1 VAGFRFHWLWAME
14 SRGPVRNRK
23 TPVQIALR
31 KESHKTRS
39 KMEGWCADI
48 LNRNWDWDEEAV
60 EDGAKPLPRPEFGVD
75 FLNGQ
80 ITVAHQTLLDSLVV
94 SLLRYRNG
102 LKVCQHKNCEAP
114 FFF

>member
-1 VAGFRFHWLWAME
+1 
-14 SRGPVRNRK
+14 
-23 TPVQIALR
+23 
-31 KESHKTRS
+31 
-39 KMEGWCADI
+39 MEGWCADI

-114 FFF
+114 FFFSEHTNQKYCTTKCNAEERVRRTDEKIRGMTASAKQT